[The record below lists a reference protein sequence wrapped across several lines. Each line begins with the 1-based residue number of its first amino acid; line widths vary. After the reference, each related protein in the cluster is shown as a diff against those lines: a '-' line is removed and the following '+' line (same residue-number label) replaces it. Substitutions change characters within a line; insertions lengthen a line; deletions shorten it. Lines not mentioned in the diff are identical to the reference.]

1 MKKYIMLL
9 LLAVATLGASAQST
23 RVVSGAVIDKNGNP
37 LPGAT
42 VSATGGAET
51 TLTQSDGTF
60 SLEVP
65 IWLKSLTAS
74 YAGMNDKKLRT
85 DFNRDMI
92 FTMKP
97 AFNKAWFLNLT
108 AGGSLGYFNY
118 LNFGIMAGRYGKW
131 GYYAKVNF
139 PVRNGAYA
147 YISGMQ
153 ATVGGIKSI
162 SSNVYF
168 YLGAG
173 YGGVA
178 HDDWDDE
185 YWKRFD
191 PGVAFEAGFLFRIG
205 SHFNL
210 GAGYT
215 HTCDFEGW
223 WNCNPNISLGYV
235 F

>member
-74 YAGMNDKKLRT
+74 YAGMDDKKLRT

-97 AFNKAWFLNLT
+97 AFNKAWFINATAGCSIGDYSYLNL
-108 AGGSLGYFNY
+108 GF
-118 LNFGIMAGRYGKW
+118 MAGRLGKW
-131 GYYAKVNF
+131 GYYAKLNF
-139 PVRNGAYA
+139 PVRAHIDNVQGYA
-147 YISGMQ
+147 YGIQGI
-153 ATVGGIKSI
+153 VGGIKSI
-162 SSNVYF
+162 SKRVYF

-173 YGGVA
+173 YGGISYE
-178 HDDWDDE
+178 DYE
-185 YWKRFD
+185 IEFD

>member
-51 TLTQSDGTF
+51 TLTQGDGTF

-74 YAGMNDKKLRT
+74 YAGMKDKKLRT

-92 FTMKP
+92 FTMRK
-97 AFNKAWFLNLT
+97 AFNSAWFLNASVGVSIGDFSHLN
-108 AGGSLGYFNY
+108 LG
-118 LNFGIMAGRYGKW
+118 LMAGRFGKW
-131 GYYAKVNF
+131 GYYAKLNF
-139 PVRNGAYA
+139 PVLAHGEGDYS
-147 YISGMQ
+147 YGLQGI
-153 ATVGGIKSI
+153 VGGIKSI
-162 SSNVYF
+162 SKRVYF

-173 YGGVA
+173 YSGMSYY
-178 HDDWDDE
+178 DDYDDKSFE
-185 YWKRFD
+185 PAAAFD
-191 PGVAFEAGFLFRIG
+191 AGFLFRIG

-210 GAGYT
+210 SAGYT
-215 HTCDFEGW
+215 HICDFNGW
-223 WNCNPNISLGYV
+223 WDCNPNLSFGYV

>member
-9 LLAVATLGASAQST
+9 LLAVATLGAAAQST

-74 YAGMNDKKLRT
+74 YAGMKDKKLRT

-92 FTMKP
+92 FTMKK
-97 AFNKAWFLNLT
+97 AFNKAWFINLT
-108 AGGSLGYFNY
+108 AGYSIGDFD
-118 LNFGIMAGRYGKW
+118 FGNIGVMAGRYGKW
-131 GYYAKVNF
+131 GYYAKVTL
-139 PVRNGAYA
+139 PLHAR
-147 YISGMQ
+147 ISYSYGMQ
-153 ATVGGIKSI
+153 GIVGGIKSI
-162 SSNVYF
+162 SNRVYF
-168 YLGAG
+168 YLGVG
-173 YGGVA
+173 YGGVSY
-178 HDDWDDE
+178 DDYYDYD
-185 YWKRFD
+185 YVA
-191 PGVAFEAGFLFRIG
+191 GGAFEAGFLFRIG